1 MTQSHLLSEYPDIF
15 KHTDSKSPDNSNELL
30 IDFHTFKFR
39 SSHLDVNLYNDIKM
53 SRSVSKSSSELSHLD
68 SGYFSDTNNSI
79 DRQLS
84 SSNASCLSTYYARC
98 LNGELKPLDS
108 VVSAQFHV
116 DVNETTKSSS
126 LEDLPPSE
134 STLSR
139 RAKADTTKPASH
151 RVFLL
156 LESLWKSKVNKGIYA
171 IKSNFEKAVNGVKN
185 LPQKL
190 QKVDTG
196 KVESLCQPE
205 EPSMNLSKPQ
215 TSSNESRPIRRMSS
229 RRPQKRPPT
238 VYEVLPE
245 IRECTLER
253 TKTIAASSL
262 PGVKWGFAACT
273 RHIKRK
279 DHGINLGEEVVF
291 GMKYELDWTHQTG
304 TNRIADGKN
313 ADIAADSYIR
323 MKEDVDLL
331 ASMNIQL
338 YRILPRGTLDGGI
351 NQQGVDFY
359 NNLINKLIAKG
370 ITPIVTLY
378 HWDLPSPI
386 QSYGGWLNS
395 TIIADFTAYARLLF
409 GIYGDRVKYWLTF
422 NEPSTGCDYGY
433 GDGTFAPGV
442 VGGESGKFTCV
453 HNTLLAHASAAE
465 TLRLNFANQGGK
477 ISFPVVTNWYEPAT
491 TSANDIMASNLKTLQ
506 IGGWQWDPVIFGDY
520 PLELKNY
527 FPALPKFT
535 NTQKLQLKGSIDF
548 IAVNYY
554 TGFIATYNGGSD
566 ICQCYTSIPPGA
578 EQAASTW
585 LYVYPY
591 GMRRLLQ
598 WLKARYGSM
607 KIWVTENGEQISQ
620 SPNDTQRIMFFQKHL
635 EQLSVAIKTDLVN
648 VKAYLAWSLLDNF
661 EWNRGYLERFGVVGV
676 DYNGGTL
683 KRTIKT
689 SAYWL
694 RNFWSGALQPD
705 AVTCTKNEE
714 CGSGCCSK
722 STLTCVRGLSAS
734 VCV

>member
-15 KHTDSKSPDNSNELL
+15 KHTDSKSPDNSNDLL

-205 EPSMNLSKPQ
+205 EPSMNLPKPQ

-238 VYEVLPE
+238 VYERLPHLLYPE
-245 IRECTLER
+245 LNGD
-253 TKTIAASSL
+253 SL
-262 PGVKWGFAACT
+262 HV
-273 RHIKRK
+273 
-279 DHGINLGEEVVF
+279 
-291 GMKYELDWTHQTG
+291 
-304 TNRIADGKN
+304 
-313 ADIAADSYIR
+313 
-323 MKEDVDLL
+323 
-331 ASMNIQL
+331 
-338 YRILPRGTLDGGI
+338 RILPRGTLDGGI

-359 NNLINKLIAKG
+359 DNLINKLIAKG

-378 HWDLPSPI
+378 YWDLPSPI

-409 GIYGDRVKYWLTF
+409 GLYGDRVKYWLTF

-694 RNFWSGALQPD
+694 
-705 AVTCTKNEE
+705 
-714 CGSGCCSK
+714 
-722 STLTCVRGLSAS
+722 
-734 VCV
+734 